1 MFTYP
6 NSEPVTPTDSLPVVG
21 LLLFPLLLV
30 GIFAALSY
38 PLYALGAVGAV
49 VVARRSGRALA
60 ARLARDADRVREFP
74 LPGVGTVR
82 FTVEPR

>member
-6 NSEPVTPTDSLPVVG
+6 NSEPVTPTSSLPVVG

-30 GIFAALSY
+30 AVFAALSY
-38 PLYALGAVGAV
+38 PLYALAAAVALIAG
-49 VVARRSGRALA
+49 RRLLT
-60 ARLARDADRVREFP
+60 ARLARDAGRVRELP

-82 FTVEPR
+82 FTIEPR